1 VSLGQGADGPLS
13 MSKDARDVH
22 LHVLGLSR
30 QGKSY
35 FLEHLI
41 RQDITNGAGVC
52 VIDPH
57 GELYNNL
64 VAWLAANDLHRSHR
78 IHLINPAN
86 GDWSVGFNPLSRSDQ
101 YVSARVGA
109 MIDACQKVWEDSEST
124 GYKTLARLLDLVF
137 STLAAH
143 RLSLREAPLLT
154 TLQHRSIRQRMVA
167 ATNNAALIDGWAEF
181 DHLRPSEFVQQFQSV
196 HNRLHEMTQA
206 PGIASMIG
214 QTDHVIDFKAC
225 MNNGHIVLVNLAHKG
240 MIKPSVANTV
250 GALITADLF
259 HAAQTRDI
267 DTAKDQPFYCYI
279 DECGDYLNE
288 TVVKGLDQTA
298 KFGLHYVLSH
308 QRLSQLGQRR
318 DDPIRNGV
326 MGGAQSKVVFLED
339 DLDTAQELADLLFGK
354 SYDLERPKQ
363 VLIKPT
369 VVGYSRE
376 WLEAE
381 GVSKGAFSASGENTG
396 SGMGLAQSL
405 SDQPGA
411 LPVNIETNSENASSS
426 SSSGSSYVRSQSKH
440 EALVPIM
447 ADLPTGVYS
456 LEELRHL
463 AMVDV
468 RLLQKRQAFAY
479 AADDRIAR
487 QFVTPDVYPALPT
500 STQVADF
507 FSTISTREPTAND
520 PVYVEEAV
528 NERRDFWTQVSLP
541 VVDAPNDFFE

>member
-1 VSLGQGADGPLS
+1 
-13 MSKDARDVH
+13 M
-22 LHVLGLSR
+22 
-30 QGKSY
+30 
-35 FLEHLI
+35 
-41 RQDITNGAGVC
+41 
-52 VIDPH
+52 
-57 GELYNNL
+57 
-64 VAWLAANDLHRSHR
+64 
-78 IHLINPAN
+78 
-86 GDWSVGFNPLSRSDQ
+86 
-101 YVSARVGA
+101 
-109 MIDACQKVWEDSEST
+109 
-124 GYKTLARLLDLVF
+124 
-137 STLAAH
+137 
-143 RLSLREAPLLT
+143 
-154 TLQHRSIRQRMVA
+154 
-167 ATNNAALIDGWAEF
+167 
-181 DHLRPSEFVQQFQSV
+181 
-196 HNRLHEMTQA
+196 
-206 PGIASMIG
+206 
-214 QTDHVIDFKAC
+214 
-225 MNNGHIVLVNLAHKG
+225 
-240 MIKPSVANTV
+240 ANTV